1 MRLTTYIGELLAVC
15 LVFVMVHIFVADAGA
30 AGIGPLDQV
39 RGMVDN
45 ILTIMKDDKLSA
57 PGKKDE
63 RRDTIMVEV
72 EKRFD
77 FREMSKRTLARNW
90 KSRSEPERKEFQ
102 ELFSELLKHT
112 YIGRVEAYSNE
123 QVIYPKVVLDK
134 KKKNK
139 AMVYSK
145 VLKNNQEI
153 PINYRL
159 YKKNGEWF
167 VYDVVIEGVSLV
179 RNYRTEFGRVI
190 SKEKYPGLISKIKEK
205 IEKNE
210 ASRRKS

>member
-1 MRLTTYIGELLAVC
+1 
-15 LVFVMVHIFVADAGA
+15 
-30 AGIGPLDQV
+30 
-39 RGMVDN
+39 
-45 ILTIMKDDKLSA
+45 
-57 PGKKDE
+57 
-63 RRDTIMVEV
+63 
-72 EKRFD
+72 
-77 FREMSKRTLARNW
+77 
-90 KSRSEPERKEFQ
+90 
-102 ELFSELLKHT
+102 
-112 YIGRVEAYSNE
+112 
-123 QVIYPKVVLDK
+123 
-134 KKKNK
+134 
-139 AMVYSK
+139 MVYSK

-210 ASRRKS
+210 ASRQKS